1 MIPKCRLLTH
11 LVIAFLILAVRVQAA
26 PIVFSGA
33 DPGAT
38 SAATMPNSFAAASTF
53 DAAAALLGSM
63 SLITFESV
71 ALGGINNTTV
81 APGVQL
87 DDFGNASDI
96 TNTTSGFT
104 FFGDNTTSGGSRYA
118 SAFGGQFLFAFTD
131 PIQAFGAFFSGLQG
145 SVVGVGQETIVY
157 TSGGTQTI
165 NIPNMDGG
173 AAFVGFTDEGASISS
188 ILLDFEPGFIGDIV
202 GVDDVRYGPA
212 GQQPPVVPEPTSLL
226 LVGTGALGL
235 VRRLRRQKQRR

>member
-1 MIPKCRLLTH
+1 VTLKCRLLT
-11 LVIAFLILAVRVQAA
+11 LVVVAFLVFADGAQAA

-38 SAATMPNSFAAASTF
+38 STATMPNALAAASAF

-71 ALGGINNTTV
+71 ALGDVNNTTV
-81 APGVQL
+81 APGVLL
-87 DDFGNASDI
+87 DDFDNVSAI
-96 TNTTSGFT
+96 TDTTDGFDL
-104 FFGDNTTSGGSRYA
+104 FGGNTTSGGSRYA
-118 SAFGGQFLFAFTD
+118 SAFGGQFLFSFTD

-145 SVVGVGQETIVY
+145 DDVGQETIFY
-157 TSGGTQTI
+157 TSGAAQTI
-165 NIPNMDGG
+165 NIPTMSSG
-173 AAFVGFTDEGASISS
+173 AAFVGFTDAGALISS
-188 ILLDFEPGFIGDIV
+188 ILVDFEPGFIGDIV

-235 VRRLRRQKQRR
+235 VRRLRRQKQLR